1 MPSKDLTRFMLSFFG
16 PPKLSKA
23 KKKNGSA
30 SRVACSFLARVKYVL
45 AIGLLHLLNNG
56 GLGRWHLINR
66 V

>member
-23 KKKNGSA
+23 KKKKGSA
-30 SRVACSFLARVKYVL
+30 SRVVCGFLARVKYVL

>member
-56 GLGRWHLINR
+56 DWGRWHLINR

>member
-1 MPSKDLTRFMLSFFG
+1 MPSKDLTRFTLSFFG

-23 KKKNGSA
+23 KKKGSA
-30 SRVACSFLARVKYVL
+30 SRVACGFLARVKYVL

-56 GLGRWHLINR
+56 DGGRWHLINR